1 MYDVEVARAQFPALA
16 RSHRGRP
23 VAYLDAPGGTQV
35 PEAVIAAMTAVME
48 AGVSNLGGSFP
59 SSRYAAEITEGARR
73 AGADLFGCAPDEV
86 VFGQNMTSLT
96 FALSRVLARSWR
108 PGERVVVTSLDHDAN
123 ITPWSLA
130 AAEAGAEVTMVRFD
144 SATYRLDPAAVAAVI
159 DERTRLVAVTH
170 ASNALGTV
178 VDVAPIAAAAH
189 RVGALVFVDA
199 VHYTPHGLVDVAAI
213 GADFLVASAY
223 KFFGPHVGLLYGRG
237 ELLEELEAY
246 RVRPAPDRG
255 PGKWE
260 TGTQSFAALAGVTAA
275 VDYLASWGRGER
287 RRERIGDA
295 HRLCDLHL
303 RGLMERFLQGLG
315 PGVTLYGPAG
325 LEGRTP
331 TFALNVGRLAPSLVA
346 ARLGEAG
353 ICVWDGH
360 YYAMEVMRQLGLDQ
374 GAVRVGFV
382 HTTTADEVDRLLAA
396 LADLED
402 H

>member
-1 MYDVEVARAQFPALA
+1 MA
-16 RSHRGRP
+16 
-23 VAYLDAPGGTQV
+23 
-35 PEAVIAAMTAVME
+35 
-48 AGVSNLGGSFP
+48 
-59 SSRYAAEITEGARR
+59 
-73 AGADLFGCAPDEV
+73 
-86 VFGQNMTSLT
+86 
-96 FALSRVLARSWR
+96 
-108 PGERVVVTSLDHDAN
+108 
-123 ITPWSLA
+123 
-130 AAEAGAEVTMVRFD
+130 RFD

-178 VDVAPIAAAAH
+178 VDVAPIVAAAH
-189 RVGALVFVDA
+189 QVGALVFVDA
-199 VHYTPHGLVDVAAI
+199 VHYTPHGLVDVAAT

-275 VDYLASWGRGER
+275 IDYLASWGRGET
-287 RRERIGDA
+287 RREKIGDA
-295 HRLCDLHL
+295 HRLHDVHL
-303 RGLMERFLQGLG
+303 RGLMTRFLDGLG
-315 PGVTLYGPAG
+315 PGVTLYGPAQ

-353 ICVWDGH
+353 IYVWDGH
-360 YYAMEVMRQLGLDQ
+360 YYALEVMRQLGLQQ

-382 HTTTADEVDRLLAA
+382 HTTTVEEVDRLLTV
-396 LADLED
+396 LADLEAL
-402 H
+402 